1 MVTTNGGIIVI
12 AGNLGNNGMAANP
25 GWISKLLSSLWH
37 PFKMWKTPNLFSNQ
51 EISRFGDCN
60 DCDIVNDDRDYV
72 DDAQEMH
79 EVLNQ
84 LFQVF

>member
-1 MVTTNGGIIVI
+1 
-12 AGNLGNNGMAANP
+12 
-25 GWISKLLSSLWH
+25 
-37 PFKMWKTPNLFSNQ
+37 MWKTPNLFSNQ

-84 LFQVF
+84 LFQVLKFL